1 MLLVSGSDPSFRVAR
16 EKAHFSGLKMSPTA
30 WKNVAPPPQWRR
42 PHHHRESVFVQHV
55 QIRVHDRPEY
65 IHRYSLFLRHPLLA
79 DGCFDRQEEFSK
91 IRPQGAHSGTR
102 RSSPSGFLTE

>member
-42 PHHHRESVFVQHV
+42 PHHHRESVFVQLAASTT
-55 QIRVHDRPEY
+55 DP
-65 IHRYSLFLRHPLLA
+65 STSTATLFSCVTPYWRMDALIVRKNSARFGPRA
-79 DGCFDRQEEFSK
+79 RIQ
-91 IRPQGAHSGTR
+91 AHGDLHHLV
-102 RSSPSGFLTE
+102 F

>member
-16 EKAHFSGLKMSPTA
+16 EKAHFSGLKCH
-30 WKNVAPPPQWRR
+30 PPHGRTSRSHLNGAMPN
-42 PHHHRESVFVQHV
+42 HHRENVFVQHV

-91 IRPQGAHSGTR
+91 IRPQGAIQAHGDLHHLV
-102 RSSPSGFLTE
+102 F